1 MACWIF
7 DTNVARIVVIRKLFP
22 VILDILPSKDLFFL
36 QIKLF
41 NRRNTS
47 LSPDSRFS
55 CPMKLAERENFL
67 ISDHSSG
74 ARQVWYERG
83 GNTLR
88 HRQHFDEE
96 LLSDHRRVSLRSHC
110 RIFAC
115 LQTFAVTFAEDFS
128 APLRTRNEMSYGYCK
143 VTKAGAPRSF
153 LIRSLWVSRA
163 ISIHS

>member
-22 VILDILPSKDLFFL
+22 VILDISLQKKDLFFL

-47 LSPDSRFS
+47 LSQNSCFS
-55 CPMKLAERENFL
+55 CPMKLAEREDFL

-74 ARQVWYERG
+74 TRQVWYERG

-96 LLSDHRRVSLRSHC
+96 LLSDHRRVNLRSHC

-115 LQTFAVTFAEDFS
+115 LQTFAVTFAEDFGTFAGEKWDVLWLLQS
-128 APLRTRNEMSYGYCK
+128 NESRCTSLVSYSFPLGE
-143 VTKAGAPRSF
+143 
-153 LIRSLWVSRA
+153 
-163 ISIHS
+163 